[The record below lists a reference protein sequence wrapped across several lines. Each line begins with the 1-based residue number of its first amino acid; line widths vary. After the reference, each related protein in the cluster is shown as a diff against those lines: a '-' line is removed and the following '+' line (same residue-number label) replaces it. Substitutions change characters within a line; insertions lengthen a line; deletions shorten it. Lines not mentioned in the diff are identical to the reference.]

1 MCTIAERLSCLP
13 FDIMIIN
20 KPFTYSDYEVTSAMR
35 REIENARS
43 HFEGY
48 ADTPEAI
55 KEMLNDLY
63 DNN

>member
-1 MCTIAERLSCLP
+1 MYAYNSWMIILSTIW
-13 FDIMIIN
+13 IN
-20 KPFTYSDYEVTSAMR
+20 KPFTYSDYEVTSALR

-48 ADTPEAI
+48 ADIPEAI